1 MQAPISPLDQAL
13 AALVATAL
21 TAAFFAVVGYD
32 SDRISDADQVSL
44 STSPSVPAPAPT
56 AAAAQH
62 AGTAG

>member
-1 MQAPISPLDQAL
+1 MQAPISSLDQAL

-21 TAAFFAVVGYD
+21 TAAFFAAVGYD
-32 SDRISDADQVSL
+32 SDHISDADQVSL